1 MEFIRLNN
9 NKKYTIKIIVCCL
22 FICISVGCIH
32 NILKTEQELE
42 RGTVLMEFEITDKNL
57 LRLTKNHVKELIK
70 AKKTDRILA
79 FTFEEKE
86 DTLDL
91 SYTYFESTRE
101 ICNDYLFIRHY
112 RMIGYIEQK
121 PYKIIVFSDIDRL
134 YQTYKMINS
143 MMKPTDN
150 SLLFHDLYY
159 QPFTISNWG
168 EFVCEP
174 PIRWHYK
181 FYNGK
186 VYGPKI
192 GMD

>member
-1 MEFIRLNN
+1 MKLNRF
-9 NKKYTIKIIVCCL
+9 KCPIKIIACCL
-22 FICISVGCIH
+22 FLCVSVGYIY
-32 NILKTEQELE
+32 NTLKKEQELE
-42 RGTVLMEFEITDKNL
+42 RGTELMEFEITDKNL
-57 LRLTKNHVKELIK
+57 LKLTNNHVKELIK
-70 AKKTDRILA
+70 DKKTDRILT
-79 FTFEEKE
+79 FVFEEKE
-86 DTLDL
+86 DTLVL
-91 SYTYFESTRE
+91 SYTYFESIKE

-159 QPFTISNWG
+159 KPFTLSNWG
-168 EFVCEP
+168 DFIYEP

-181 FYNGK
+181 FHNGK
-186 VYGPKI
+186 VYGPEI